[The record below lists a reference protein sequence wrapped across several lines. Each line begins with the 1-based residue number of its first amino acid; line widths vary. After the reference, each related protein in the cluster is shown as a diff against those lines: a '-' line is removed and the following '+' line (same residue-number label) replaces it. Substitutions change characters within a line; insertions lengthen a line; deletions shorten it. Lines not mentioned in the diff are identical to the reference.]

1 MNIPV
6 RYMSGAGN
14 LFTVIDGRDLEVT
27 IAQWQNLT
35 PTLCNGTIQTEG
47 LIVLNTNETLTK
59 NNKTILNFTSEF
71 FNPDGSHGAMCGNG
85 GRCAVRFALNTLNDK
100 ILSNSISAISFTM
113 AGTTYKAEISGAE
126 IRVYFP
132 MPLEFR
138 ENLEISDSIITV
150 HGDFVD
156 VGSQHFVVN
165 YSQLQSATP
174 FREFNIETFAPHFR
188 FHTIF
193 DPLGANIN
201 LYEINEN
208 KIELRTY
215 ERGVEA
221 ETGAC
226 GTGAIS
232 TAISAITHKLVKSPV
247 TIIPPSGI
255 PLTVGYEPEH
265 SVVWLQGAAEFIGE
279 SVFSV

>member
-6 RYMSGAGN
+6 TYMSGAGN
-14 LFTVIDGRDLEVT
+14 IFTVIDGRESVVS
-27 IAQWQNLT
+27 IEQWQKLT
-35 PTLCNGTIQTEG
+35 PLLCSGEFPTEG
-47 LIVLNTNETLTK
+47 LIILNNSEILTK
-59 NNKTILNFTSEF
+59 NNKPTLNFTSEF

-85 GRCAVRFALNTLNDK
+85 GRCAVRFALNTLNDPSF
-100 ILSNSISAISFTM
+100 SNSISTISFTM
-113 AGTTYKAEISGAE
+113 AGTAYQAEIIANE

-132 MPLEFR
+132 MPVEFR
-138 ENLEISDSIITV
+138 ENIEVSDSIKTI

-165 YSQLQSATP
+165 YNQLQTDIP
-174 FREFNIETFAPHFR
+174 FREFEIEVFAPPFR
-188 FHTIF
+188 FHKVF
-193 DPLGANIN
+193 EPRGANIN
-201 LYEINEN
+201 LYEVVNN
-208 KIELRTY
+208 KINLRTY

-232 TAISAITHKLVKSPV
+232 TAVSTVTHNLVQSPV

-255 PLTVGYEPEH
+255 QLTVGYEPEN
-265 SVVWLQGAAEFIGE
+265 SVVWLQGTAEFIGD